1 MIPHDYATLPFKNA
15 HNIDGAI
22 RGATEERKN
31 NIIINIDDV
40 KDLKIIYDANR
51 VMVSRGKAPMATTF
65 HSFGQLCQLTQSPT
79 GFMRELGPLAVD
91 VLAQRLTP
99 GDKAQFIVYKVNANE
114 GILRGITS
122 QTYGRIWTLNILRSI
137 EQQLQASS
145 QYTLYF
151 NLRQSERADTH
162 IEIVDNTSREVQ
174 GISGKL
180 VYRARLIR
188 NSETGGRSASIDDLL
203 VTETGQR
210 FIIEG
215 VEANRTYRHT
225 MNALQRF
232 QLGLN
237 ESMMRFGAPDFEQ
250 ELFREAAGRIAG
262 DDYEIAVGYAEQV
275 CGMELPEIH
284 VNKVLRPSTLPC
296 ANLRMADLLAEA
308 SMGAPS
314 IDRKYELAAAAGMML
329 TAPENPRPD
338 YDLRKAK
345 IAALQQ
351 GRKQRSVQ
359 ASRNRRAMKSMHG
372 QLHITPPVKP

>member
-1 MIPHDYATLPFKNA
+1 MKAHDYATLPFVNA
-15 HNIDGAI
+15 HTIDDAI

-31 NIIINIDDV
+31 NIVINIDDV

-65 HSFGQLCQLTQSPT
+65 HSFGQLCQLTQCPT
-79 GFMRELGPLAVD
+79 GFMRELEGLAVD
-91 VLAQRLTP
+91 VLNQRLTP
-99 GDKAQFIVYKVNANE
+99 GDKAQFIVYKVSANE
-114 GILRGITS
+114 GVLRGITS

-137 EQQLQASS
+137 EQQLHQATS
-145 QYTLYF
+145 QYDLYF

-162 IEIVDNTSREVQ
+162 IEIVGITSREVE
-174 GISGKL
+174 GMHGKKQ
-180 VYRARLIR
+180 VNRARLIR

-232 QLGLN
+232 QMGLN
-237 ESMMRFGAPDFEQ
+237 ESMMRFSAPDFEQ
-250 ELFREAAGRIAG
+250 ELFREAARRVAG
-262 DDYEIAVGYAEQV
+262 NDYEIAVGYAEQV

-284 VNKVLRPSTLPC
+284 VNKTPAMTC
-296 ANLRMADLLAEA
+296 CNLRIADLLAEA
-308 SMGAPS
+308 TMGTGVN
-314 IDRKYELAAAAGMML
+314 IDRKYELATAAGMML
-329 TAPENPRPD
+329 TAPDNPRPD

-372 QLHITPPVKP
+372 QLNITPTVKP